1 MAETC
6 KIGEHEYFA
15 VLTMQHSLAMKYIN
29 IKRTLAKQ
37 LHGGD
42 ALCHFSFWYCTVGP
56 TLPLEP

>member
-6 KIGEHEYFA
+6 KIGEERKKFT
-15 VLTMQHSLAMKYIN
+15 VLTMQHSLAMKYSD

-42 ALCHFSFWYCTVGP
+42 ALSTPFKVLST
-56 TLPLEP
+56 